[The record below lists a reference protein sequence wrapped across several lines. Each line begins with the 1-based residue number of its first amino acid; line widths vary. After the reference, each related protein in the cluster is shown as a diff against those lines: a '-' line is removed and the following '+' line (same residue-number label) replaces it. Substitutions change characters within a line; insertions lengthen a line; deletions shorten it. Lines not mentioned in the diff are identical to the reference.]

1 VTDPTH
7 EPASEPPPW
16 RLTLEHGDRL
26 EVRPPSDTDGG
37 TSEPHIVLTLRPYRA
52 TELGVVLDRY
62 NRLAGIF
69 AESSD
74 IWTEESLSRGLR
86 DAPAAVRGKATTQP
100 SPSKVGAAERGRA
113 MVVLQQARP
122 ELTHDQLVAV
132 VDATAWW
139 LDSDEDYKATDLLQS
154 VASTEVSSEVYM
166 TLLDWKPPAP
176 PTPSTDEGRP
186 GFGSR
191 GYPNPGAGRRM

>member
-1 VTDPTH
+1 MTDPTH
-7 EPASEPPPW
+7 AAPESSPW

-26 EVRPPSDTDGG
+26 EVRPPAQTDGG
-37 TSEPHIVLTLRPYRA
+37 SSEPQIVLTLRPYRA

-74 IWTEESLSRGLR
+74 IWTEDSLARGLR
-86 DAPAAVRGKATTQP
+86 DAPAAISDQATSQH
-100 SPSKVGAAERGRA
+100 PSKVGTAERGRA
-113 MVVLQQARP
+113 MVILQQARP

-139 LDSDEDYKATDLLQS
+139 LDSDEDYKATDLLDS
-154 VASTEVSSEVYM
+154 VAGAEVSSEVYM

-176 PTPSTDEGRP
+176 PTPTHQPGTARSSDDTDD
-186 GFGSR
+186 
-191 GYPNPGAGRRM
+191 